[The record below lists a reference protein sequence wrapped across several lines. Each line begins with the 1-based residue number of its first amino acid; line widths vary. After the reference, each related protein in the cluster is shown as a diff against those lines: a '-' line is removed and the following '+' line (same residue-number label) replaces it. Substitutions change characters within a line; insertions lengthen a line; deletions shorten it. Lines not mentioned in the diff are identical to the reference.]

1 MSFVHFTSPNS
12 GNLIYT
18 LRWPTSIQGFQ
29 SVLHT
34 PKAYIHTM
42 WWCVFRQHWHI
53 DQHSAGMIHIC
64 ATTACL
70 KIIEPCVERII
81 GQMLHADQLRL
92 YNNHQTS
99 GTQRTNTTVCMKKKD
114 VWINGQVF
122 IYQASGNKWTVC
134 LSCSSVWWMSSMF
147 ENTSNETSV
156 LTCVSYCPSAQGGL
170 KQSFSLCN

>member
-12 GNLIYT
+12 GNIIHT

-34 PKAYIHTM
+34 PKAHIHTM

-53 DQHSAGMIHIC
+53 DQHSTGMIHIC

-99 GTQRTNTTVCMKKKD
+99 GTQRTNTTVCMKKKTYESMAKSLFTKLLE
-114 VWINGQVF
+114 ISELSVF
-122 IYQASGNKWTVC
+122 PALLYDGCPAC
-134 LSCSSVWWMSSMF
+134 LRILLMRPPC
-147 ENTSNETSV
+147 
-156 LTCVSYCPSAQGGL
+156 
-170 KQSFSLCN
+170 